1 VIGIKPVPWKGKS
14 FKGSGFDPAS
24 AEIFSS
30 RLKGATILTIVVFGV
45 LVMRLW
51 YLQIVSGPVYRTQSE
66 NNRIHLQDIPPF
78 RGMIFDRHGEL
89 LVDNRPSFDLY
100 LVPENV
106 HDRQRLLR
114 SLERL
119 IGLPVEATQRKLT
132 RDALKYPFRPVLI
145 KRNLSRDELAV
156 IETNLFNLPGLSIQ
170 VKPQRHYLYGDF
182 ASHLIGYLGEI
193 SEGQLN
199 TGNFPENKQGDLVG
213 KYGVEGKW
221 QKLLNGLRGGE
232 QVEVDA
238 AGRKLRTLSR
248 KPPVPGSNVCLT
260 IDKDLQMVAEQALKE
275 KKGAIVAMNPNN
287 GEILAL
293 ASGPTFDPNIFITG
307 MERSEWVRLA
317 SGKDHPLQNRAITGQ
332 YPPGSTFKIVV
343 ALGGLEE
350 GIINPAE
357 ETFCGGSYTVGSYTH
372 RCWKKGGHGSVN
384 LHRALVESCD
394 VYFYK
399 LGRRLGVDRIAH
411 YAHMFGLGLKTEFD
425 LGSEKE
431 GLIPTSK
438 WKLKRFGEPWQPG
451 ETVSVAI
458 GQSFVLATPLQMARL
473 IAAVF
478 NGGFLYQP
486 KAIRWVGK
494 DDRRFY
500 EFTPTVMGRL
510 KVKPEHLE
518 MVKRALIGV
527 VHDPRGTGS
536 RSRVEGVI
544 GAGKTGTSQVV
555 TLGKEKMLS
564 AAGHESQDH
573 AWFVALAPAESPALA
588 LGIVV
593 EHGGGG
599 GANAAPLAKEIFTA
613 YFKKKKG

>member
-1 VIGIKPVPWKGKS
+1 MKPIPWKGRS
-14 FKGSGFDPAS
+14 QLRGSGLDSVS
-24 AEIFSS
+24 AEGFANS
-30 RLKGATILTIVVFGV
+30 LKAATLIAIVIFGV

-51 YLQIVSGPVYRTQSE
+51 FLQIVNGPVYRTQSE

-100 LVPENV
+100 LIPENA
-106 HDRQRLLR
+106 HDRPRLLR
-114 SLERL
+114 NLEKL
-119 IGLPVEATQRKLT
+119 IGLPVEVTQKKIT
-132 RDALKYPFRPVLI
+132 REALKYPFRPILI
-145 KRNLSRDELAV
+145 KRNMSRDELATV
-156 IETNLFNLPGLSIQ
+156 ETNLFNLPGISIQ
-170 VKPQRHYLYGDF
+170 IKPQRHYLYREF

-193 SEGQLN
+193 SESQLN
-199 TGNFPENKQGDLVG
+199 AGKYPENKQGDLVG

-221 QKLLNGLRGGE
+221 QKLLSGLRGGE

-238 AGRKLRTLSR
+238 AGRRLRTLSR
-248 KPPVPGSNVCLT
+248 QPPVPGSNVCLT
-260 IDKDLQMVAEQALKE
+260 IDKDLQMVAEQALKD
-275 KKGAIVAMNPNN
+275 KKGAIVAMDPNN
-287 GEILAL
+287 GEILAM
-293 ASGPTFDPNIFITG
+293 ASGPAFDPNVFITG
-307 MERSEWVRLA
+307 MERSEWVRIA

-332 YPPGSTFKIVV
+332 YPPGSTFKIVM
-343 ALGGLEE
+343 AIAGLEE
-350 GIINPAE
+350 GIITPQE
-357 ETFCGGSYTVGSYTH
+357 ETFCGGSYTVGAYTH

-411 YAHMFGLGLKTEFD
+411 YANMFGLGIKTDFD

-438 WKLKRFGEPWQPG
+438 WKLKRFGEPWQAG
-451 ETVSVAI
+451 ETISVAI

-478 NGGFLYQP
+478 NGGYLYQP
-486 KAIRWVGK
+486 KAIKWVGK

-500 EFTPTVMGRL
+500 EFAPTVMGRL

-518 MVKRALIGV
+518 IVKRGLIGV
-527 VHDPRGTGS
+527 VHEPRGTGS
-536 RSRVEGVI
+536 KSRVDGVI

-555 TLGKEKMLS
+555 TLGKEKALT
-564 AAGHESQDH
+564 AAGHESEDH
-573 AWFVALAPAESPALA
+573 AWFVSLAPADNPAIA
-588 LGIVV
+588 LGVVV
-593 EHGGGG
+593 EHGGHGG
-599 GANAAPLAKEIFTA
+599 SAAAPLAREVLAA
-613 YFKKKKG
+613 YFAKKKTP

>member
-1 VIGIKPVPWKGKS
+1 MKPVPWKGKS
-14 FKGSGFDPAS
+14 ALKGSGFDPAS
-24 AEIFSS
+24 TEIFAN
-30 RLKGATILTIVVFGV
+30 RLKTVTVLTIVVFGI
-45 LVMRLW
+45 LLMRLW

-78 RGMIFDRHGEL
+78 RGMIFDRHGEI

-100 LVPENV
+100 LIPENV
-106 HDRQRLLR
+106 RERQQLLKN
-114 SLERL
+114 LEIL
-119 IGLPVEATQRKLT
+119 IGLPMETSQKRITKEAM
-132 RDALKYPFRPVLI
+132 KYPFRPVLI
-145 KRNLSRDELAV
+145 KRNLSRDELAIV
-156 IETNLFNLPGLSIQ
+156 ETNLFNLPGLSIQ
-170 VKPQRHYLYGDF
+170 IKPQRHYLYGDF

-248 KPPVPGSNVCLT
+248 QPPVPGSNVCLT
-260 IDKDLQMVAEQALKE
+260 IDKDLQMVAEQALKD
-275 KKGAIVAMNPNN
+275 KKGAIVAMNPTN
-287 GEILAL
+287 GEILAM
-293 ASGPTFDPNIFITG
+293 ASGPTFDPNVFISG
-307 MERSEWVRLA
+307 MERSEWVRIA

-343 ALGGLEE
+343 ALAGLEE
-350 GIINPAE
+350 GIISPTE
-357 ETFCGGSYTVGSYTH
+357 ETSCGGSYTVGAYTH
-372 RCWKKGGHGSVN
+372 RCWRKQGHGSVN
-384 LHRALVESCD
+384 MHRALVESCD

-411 YAHMFGLGLKTEFD
+411 YANMCGLGLKTEFD

-438 WKLKRFGEPWQPG
+438 WKLKRFGEPWQAG

-473 IAAVF
+473 IGAVF
-478 NGGFLYQP
+478 NGGYLYQP
-486 KAIRWVGK
+486 KAIKWVGK

-500 EFTPTVMGRL
+500 EVAPTVMGRL

-518 MVKRALIGV
+518 IVKRGLIGV
-527 VHDPRGTGS
+527 VQEPRGTGS
-536 RSRVEGVI
+536 KSRVEGVI
-544 GAGKTGTSQVV
+544 VAGKTGTSQVV
-555 TLGKEKMLS
+555 TLGKEKALS

-573 AWFVALAPAESPALA
+573 AWFVALAPADNPALA
-588 LGIVV
+588 LGVVV
-593 EHGGGG
+593 EHGGHGG
-599 GANAAPLAKEIFTA
+599 SAAAPLAKELLTA
-613 YFKKKKG
+613 FFAKKKI